1 MIKAGIPWTWARNK
15 QNHQLWLS
23 LRNSTASNLPVDTAM
38 IHGCPW
44 NSGFR
49 THDKCQQDG
58 GMQGHVL
65 DRRSNC
71 AFIRNNGKA
80 KSQENFPHQKNCS
93 ERKIG
98 STIRFR
104 SSLMLGPD
112 QTAVWHFQES
122 QCLSPSCYTMPAN
135 YEFRHV
141 KAAACQAKK
150 FQICDCPEALKNA
163 RLHIKLAS

>member
-1 MIKAGIPWTWARNK
+1 MKVGNRSSQGAGWQHKASTRLESFAAITTKLAAGSCPARGADNLKLLARMVKAGIPRTWARNK

-49 THDKCQQDG
+49 THDKGQQDG

-71 AFIRNNGKA
+71 AFIRNNGKQSHKKLSSPKKLLRTKKLEA
-80 KSQENFPHQKNCS
+80 PFA
-93 ERKIG
+93 
-98 STIRFR
+98 FR
-104 SSLMLGPD
+104 
-112 QTAVWHFQES
+112 AH
-122 QCLSPSCYTMPAN
+122 
-135 YEFRHV
+135 
-141 KAAACQAKK
+141 
-150 FQICDCPEALKNA
+150 
-163 RLHIKLAS
+163 